1 MSVVAM
7 ATLVVA
13 CGGDATSPPVAS
25 PTSSAA
31 ATITYAAATTTAAAS
46 QATTTTYAAAST
58 TTAAAS
64 QATTTTHA
72 AATMTAVVV
81 ATTTTATP
89 TTTTSPP
96 WGRLSPNPYLG
107 AFMPTLQLPEEQYHL
122 GTSDRLLDV
131 GANAVMVGL
140 IIPYGNDGTVKADWI
155 DYPWLTT
162 TIRQFHEAGLA
173 VGVALGPINVEERGE
188 PGPVPPEI
196 RSTLLEGL
204 TPVVSG
210 VAALLEANGVE
221 VFAPLNEVDYQLG
234 VETAS
239 RWSQEVRPAIRAR
252 FTGRLLWKGS
262 LFEHAGGGPAPD
274 IDFTGYDIV
283 GFTLFP
289 HSGIASYPGMV
300 RNTID
305 NIRSWATE
313 DGVDE
318 LWVAEF
324 GSYEQVPIGRDEIPD
339 SIRIVLE
346 VGADD
351 LDGFFVFDPPR
362 GFGVSLGE
370 PDLWAAV
377 SDGFAATSG

>member
-13 CGGDATSPPVAS
+13 CGGDAASPPVAS

-31 ATITYAAATTTAAAS
+31 ATITYAAATTTTAAS
-46 QATTTTYAAAST
+46 QATTTTYAAAT

-96 WGRLSPNPYLG
+96 WGRLSPDPYLG
-107 AFMPTLQLPEEQYHL
+107 AFMPSLQLPEEQYHL

-140 IIPYGNDGTVKADWI
+140 IIPYGNDGTVKADRI

-173 VGVALGPINVEERGE
+173 VGVVLGPINVEERGE
-188 PGPVPPEI
+188 PGPVPPDI

-234 VETAS
+234 VEAAS

-324 GSYEQVPIGRDEIPD
+324 GSYEQVLIGRDEIPD